1 MTSAVEHLSDRVAQA
16 SRAATSAGRY
26 LASSPTGAPS
36 VMHDDAS
43 SPEADSGIARSPARY
58 WRSVRSATPASSAAR
73 AGITQAMSM
82 IRTMA
87 DAEALHSVRFED
99 ARLRTWFGTRGR
111 EALQG
116 AGSIKRDCSI
126 WQEFLQ
132 GLVGVPFLPVSPQA
146 KGRKLD
152 SAAFKR
158 LTGWQ
163 GRTSEHGRDAAML
176 VWGV

>member
-1 MTSAVEHLSDRVAQA
+1 MIGHMIVGIDPGVKTGLAIWSRETRALTAVETL
-16 SRAATSAGRY
+16 
-26 LASSPTGAPS
+26 
-36 VMHDDAS
+36 
-43 SPEADSGIARSPARY
+43 
-58 WRSVRSATPASSAAR
+58 
-73 AGITQAMSM
+73 GITQAMTL

-87 DAEALHSVRFED
+87 DVGSLHSVRFED
-99 ARLRTWFGTRGR
+99 ARLRTWFGARGR

-126 WQEFLQ
+126 WQEFLS

-152 SAAFKR
+152 AAAFKR

-163 GRTSEHGRDAAML
+163 GRTSEHARDAALL
-176 VWGV
+176 VIGL

>member
-1 MTSAVEHLSDRVAQA
+1 MIGHMIVGIDPGVNTGFAVW
-16 SRAATSAGRY
+16 SRAERRLTTVET
-26 LASSPTGAPS
+26 L
-36 VMHDDAS
+36 
-43 SPEADSGIARSPARY
+43 
-58 WRSVRSATPASSAAR
+58 
-73 AGITQAMSM
+73 GITQAMTL

-99 ARLRTWFGTRGR
+99 ARLRTWFGARGR

-126 WQEFLQ
+126 WQEFLS
-132 GLVGVPFLPVSPQA
+132 GLVGVPFLPVSPQS
-146 KGRKLD
+146 KGAKLD
-152 SAAFKR
+152 AAAFKR

>member
-1 MTSAVEHLSDRVAQA
+1 M
-16 SRAATSAGRY
+16 
-26 LASSPTGAPS
+26 
-36 VMHDDAS
+36 
-43 SPEADSGIARSPARY
+43 
-58 WRSVRSATPASSAAR
+58 PASLIVGLDPGVKTGFAVWSR
-73 AGITQAMSM
+73 SERRLTTVETLGITQAMTL
-82 IRTMA
+82 IRAMA
-87 DAEALHSVRFED
+87 DAGSLHSVRFED
-99 ARLRTWFGTRGR
+99 ARLRKWFGARGR

-146 KGRKLD
+146 KGAKLD
-152 SAAFKR
+152 AAAFQR

-176 VWGV
+176 VWGI

>member
-1 MTSAVEHLSDRVAQA
+1 MRATLIVGLDPGVRTGFAVWSRVEQ
-16 SRAATSAGRY
+16 RLTTVET
-26 LASSPTGAPS
+26 L
-36 VMHDDAS
+36 
-43 SPEADSGIARSPARY
+43 
-58 WRSVRSATPASSAAR
+58 
-73 AGITQAMSM
+73 GITQAMTL

-87 DAEALHSVRFED
+87 DVGSLHSVRFED
-99 ARLRTWFGTRGR
+99 ARMRSWFGAKGR

-126 WQEFLQ
+126 WQEFLS

-152 SAAFKR
+152 AAAFKR

-163 GRTSEHGRDAAML
+163 GRTSEHARDAALL
-176 VWGV
+176 VIGL

>member
-1 MTSAVEHLSDRVAQA
+1 MIVGIDPGVKTGLAVWSRETRKLTAVETL
-16 SRAATSAGRY
+16 
-26 LASSPTGAPS
+26 
-36 VMHDDAS
+36 
-43 SPEADSGIARSPARY
+43 
-58 WRSVRSATPASSAAR
+58 
-73 AGITQAMSM
+73 GITQAMTL

-99 ARLRTWFGTRGR
+99 ARLRTWFGARGR

-126 WQEFLQ
+126 WQEFLS
-132 GLVGVPFLPVSPQA
+132 GLVGVPFLPVSPQS
-146 KGRKLD
+146 KGAKLD
-152 SAAFKR
+152 AAAFKR

-176 VWGV
+176 VWEV

>member
-1 MTSAVEHLSDRVAQA
+1 MPADLIVGIDPGVKTGFAVWSRDKRRLTTVETTTITLAMTL
-16 SRAATSAGRY
+16 
-26 LASSPTGAPS
+26 
-36 VMHDDAS
+36 
-43 SPEADSGIARSPARY
+43 
-58 WRSVRSATPASSAAR
+58 
-73 AGITQAMSM
+73 

-87 DAEALHSVRFED
+87 DAETLHSVRFED
-99 ARLRTWFGTRGR
+99 ARLRSWFGARGR

-126 WQEFLQ
+126 WQEFLS

-152 SAAFKR
+152 APAFKR

-163 GRTSEHGRDAAML
+163 GKTSEHGRDAAML
-176 VWGV
+176 VWGI

>member
-1 MTSAVEHLSDRVAQA
+1 M
-16 SRAATSAGRY
+16 
-26 LASSPTGAPS
+26 
-36 VMHDDAS
+36 
-43 SPEADSGIARSPARY
+43 
-58 WRSVRSATPASSAAR
+58 SATLIVGIDPGVKTGFAVWSLAEWR
-73 AGITQAMSM
+73 LTTVETLGITQAMTL

-87 DAEALHSVRFED
+87 DVGSLHSVRFED
-99 ARLRTWFGTRGR
+99 ARLRTWFGARGR

-116 AGSIKRDCSI
+116 AGSIKRDCAI
-126 WQEFLQ
+126 WQEFLS

-152 SAAFKR
+152 ATAFKR

-176 VWGV
+176 VWGLC

>member
-1 MTSAVEHLSDRVAQA
+1 MP
-16 SRAATSAGRY
+16 AA
-26 LASSPTGAPS
+26 L
-36 VMHDDAS
+36 
-43 SPEADSGIARSPARY
+43 I
-58 WRSVRSATPASSAAR
+58 
-73 AGITQAMSM
+73 AGIDPGVKTGFAVWSRVEQRLTTVETVGITRAMTL

-87 DAEALHSVRFED
+87 DAETLHSVRFED
-99 ARLRTWFGTRGR
+99 ARMRTWFGARGR

-146 KGRKLD
+146 KGAKLD
-152 SAAFKR
+152 AQAFKR

-163 GRTSEHGRDAAML
+163 GRTSEHGRDAALL
-176 VWGV
+176 VFGL

>member
-1 MTSAVEHLSDRVAQA
+1 MRATLMVGLDPGVRTGFAVWSRETRALTAVETV
-16 SRAATSAGRY
+16 
-26 LASSPTGAPS
+26 
-36 VMHDDAS
+36 
-43 SPEADSGIARSPARY
+43 
-58 WRSVRSATPASSAAR
+58 
-73 AGITQAMSM
+73 GITQAMTL

-87 DAEALHSVRFED
+87 DAGSLHSVRFED
-99 ARLRTWFGTRGR
+99 ARLRTWFGARGR

-126 WQEFLQ
+126 WDEFLS
-132 GLVGVPFLPVSPQA
+132 GLVGVPFLPVSPQG

-152 SAAFKR
+152 AAAFAR

>member
-1 MTSAVEHLSDRVAQA
+1 MRATLIVGLDPGVRTGFAVWSRVEQ
-16 SRAATSAGRY
+16 RLTTVET
-26 LASSPTGAPS
+26 L
-36 VMHDDAS
+36 
-43 SPEADSGIARSPARY
+43 
-58 WRSVRSATPASSAAR
+58 
-73 AGITQAMSM
+73 GITQAMTL

-87 DAEALHSVRFED
+87 DVGSLHSVRFED
-99 ARLRTWFGTRGR
+99 ARMRSWFGAKGR

-126 WQEFLQ
+126 WQEFLS

-163 GRTSEHGRDAAML
+163 GRTSEHARDAALL
-176 VWGV
+176 VIGL